1 MIKKVILLSALG
13 VAFFSLT
20 GCKKE
25 KQTHDI
31 ITKIAPKPRIP
42 KTPIALKGFNYTKTV
57 QWLGTQYTITIIRQ
71 TDKDLPLV
79 NDEDGR
85 KYYDNKISVKIMR
98 KDGKDFYQKVF
109 TKTDFSKFINTQYD
123 KKGALVGF
131 MFDRVDLN
139 TLRFGASVG
148 SPALASDEY
157 VPIDVVIDNLG
168 HISMAVAQTLDTG
181 SDQQKTNKKPKD
193 MIESA
198 EEDGM

>member
-1 MIKKVILLSALG
+1 MIKKVILFSALG

-71 TDKDLPLV
+71 ADKDLPLV

-98 KDGKDFYQKVF
+98 KDGKDFYQRYLQRPISANLSIHNM
-109 TKTDFSKFINTQYD
+109 TKRC
-123 KKGALVGF
+123 VG
-131 MFDRVDLN
+131 RL
-139 TLRFGASVG
+139 
-148 SPALASDEY
+148 Y
-157 VPIDVVIDNLG
+157 VRPCR
-168 HISMAVAQTLDTG
+168 
-181 SDQQKTNKKPKD
+181 PKHLTVR
-193 MIESA
+193 S
-198 EEDGM
+198 

>member
-1 MIKKVILLSALG
+1 
-13 VAFFSLT
+13 
-20 GCKKE
+20 
-25 KQTHDI
+25 
-31 ITKIAPKPRIP
+31 
-42 KTPIALKGFNYTKTV
+42 
-57 QWLGTQYTITIIRQ
+57 
-71 TDKDLPLV
+71 
-79 NDEDGR
+79 
-85 KYYDNKISVKIMR
+85 
-98 KDGKDFYQKVF
+98 
-109 TKTDFSKFINTQYD
+109 
-123 KKGALVGF
+123 